1 MTTVQRLTNSCL
13 TVSTDDGT
21 TLFDPG
27 FFTYESGH
35 FDLSTIGDVQRVLI
49 THEHRDHV
57 SPEFV
62 RWLVDR
68 GDDVTVHCNQPVA
81 DLLANVGVAAVI
93 ADPPGVTSQDV
104 DHEMLPNGAT
114 PPNRAYTLGAVLTH
128 PGDSY
133 QPTTSAPVLALPLI
147 TPWGT
152 ARKSVEFAQR
162 LGPQQVIPIHDFYL
176 TESGRSFITSLVG
189 GVLAEL
195 GIEMIPLDWGDSAT
209 L

>member
-1 MTTVQRLTNSCL
+1 MTTVRRLTNSCL
-13 TVSTDDGT
+13 TVTTDGGT

-27 FFTYESGH
+27 FFTYESGEV
-35 FDLSTIGDVQRVLI
+35 DLNDIGDVQTVLI

-57 SPEFV
+57 SPKFV

-81 DLLANVGVAAVI
+81 DLLAGAGVEATTS
-93 ADPPGVTSQDV
+93 DPPGVSSEDV
-104 DHEMLPNGAT
+104 THEMLPNGAT
-114 PPNRAYTLGAVLTH
+114 PPNRAYTLGGVLTH

-176 TESGRSFITSLVG
+176 SESGRSFITGLVG
-189 GVLAEL
+189 GILADI
-195 GIEMIPLDWGDSAT
+195 GIELIPLDWGDSAT
-209 L
+209 V